1 MSKYAI
7 TIWALFLCLIPRDA
21 WAYLDPGTGSLLLQ
35 AAAASIF
42 AGMLTIKLYWQ
53 RLMAFFASRR
63 QQPAGELPEATPA
76 GVEDDG

>member
-7 TIWALFLCLIPRDA
+7 TTWALFLLLIPRDA

-35 AAAASIF
+35 AAAASLF
-42 AGMLTIKLYWQ
+42 AGMLTLKLYWQ
-53 RLMAFFASRR
+53 RLMAFFSARR
-63 QQPAGELPEATPA
+63 DQTQGALPDHSPA

>member
-1 MSKYAI
+1 MSKYPI
-7 TIWALFLCLIPRDA
+7 TFWALFLLVIPRDA

-42 AGMLTIKLYWQ
+42 AGILTIKLYWQ
-53 RLMAFFASRR
+53 RLTALFASRGK
-63 QQPAGELPEATPA
+63 QPAGELTDAPPA

>member
-1 MSKYAI
+1 MNKYVVTA
-7 TIWALFLCLIPRDA
+7 WALIFVLIPRDA

-53 RLMAFFASRR
+53 RLVAFVSARSRTGSADVSENLA
-63 QQPAGELPEATPA
+63 AGA
-76 GVEDDG
+76 EDDG